1 MRREHDVCTL
11 GNLLDRFDGD
21 SALCLQVCD
30 DVGIM
35 NDLVL
40 YVDRRSVTLKGD
52 LDDVYGANDSR
63 TEATWCSQKYLQKLG
78 PA

>member
-1 MRREHDVCTL
+1 MD
-11 GNLLDRFDGD
+11 
-21 SALCLQVCD
+21 
-30 DVGIM
+30 
-35 NDLVL
+35 DLVL
-40 YVDRRSVTLKGD
+40 DVDGCPETLKGD